1 MVFVFDF
8 VGFAVL
14 LAPTAVHSLADLP
27 VVGTFPSFS
36 LNGAWHASGQT
47 RQIIEATREK
57 GVDFLNPDGGPTVRA
72 TPVAYHG
79 DLGECCQLCEASATC
94 AASVWDGH
102 HCTFRRPQD
111 LKYRVT
117 HQKGK
122 TACLFNITSRA
133 LAING
138 TVPGDLVTDLQN
150 SGIVENPLLDTNFQT
165 QAGNWSGHTWTYSK
179 RFVLPAELAAPT
191 NALLIVFEGIK
202 MGATVSFNQ
211 HILGNATNQHRRWVW
226 PVDPALLSTASPD
239 GSHVVEVAFDSSI
252 ATEGRY
258 MDCSGG
264 WDWSPYSFMRDVD
277 GNPMWT
283 RGIWKDVY
291 LVGFPRAT
299 AAALT
304 YAVPQVR
311 YVGPHPDPTTPLHDG
326 GDNPFEVDV
335 CVYMHAAV
343 AGVQGTVAV
352 TGNWGD
358 EQHMPVTLTQG
369 ENKICTKLHAATPRL
384 WWPRGMGQQQLYN
397 VTARFEPATS
407 SGGSPVSASRRIG
420 FRHVILVTGNDTN
433 ASWVAHAEAAKLE
446 GNGKHTLM
454 FRVNGAPFY
463 AKGANM
469 IPMEALEGRLR
480 PGQHREHVNSAAD
493 AGMNM
498 LRVRPSVSP
507 DSKEKRTPFDMVFG
521 AAVDAFRSL
530 TSGMG
535 GRRVSPGRM
544 VRRVR

>member
-1 MVFVFDF
+1 MARQLNF
-8 VGFAVL
+8 VGLVVL
-14 LAPTAVHSLADLP
+14 LAPTVVHGLADLP

-47 RQIIEATREK
+47 RQIVDATREV
-57 GVDFLNPDGGPTVRA
+57 GVDFLNPNGGPTVRA

-79 DLGECCQLCEASATC
+79 DLDQCCQLCGASASC
-94 AASVWDGH
+94 AASVWDGS

-111 LKYRVT
+111 LKYRVSN
-117 HQKGK
+117 QKGK
-122 TACLFNITSRA
+122 TACVFNITSRV

-150 SGIVENPLLDTNFQT
+150 SGIVDNPLLDINFQT

-191 NALLIVFEGIK
+191 SALLLVFEGIK

-211 HILGNATNQHRRWVW
+211 HVLGNATNQHRRWVW

-264 WDWSPYSFMRDVD
+264 WDWAPYSFMRDVD

-291 LVGFPRAT
+291 LVGFTRAT
-299 AAALT
+299 AAAVT
-304 YAVPQVR
+304 YVVPQVR
-311 YVGPHPDPTTPLHDG
+311 YVGAHPDPTVPLRDG

-335 CVYMHAAV
+335 CVHMHAATT
-343 AGVQGTVAV
+343 GVEGTVVV

-358 EQHMPVTLTQG
+358 EQRTPVTLTPG
-369 ENKICTKLHAATPRL
+369 ENKVCTALHAANPRL

-397 VTARFEPATS
+397 VTARFEPATP
-407 SGGSPVSASRRIG
+407 SGAPPVSASRRIG

-454 FRVNGAPFY
+454 FRVNGAAFY

-469 IPMEALEGRLR
+469 IPMDSLEGRLR
-480 PGQHREHVNSAAD
+480 PGQHKELVNSAAD

-498 LRVRPSVSP
+498 LRVKNHVAQ
-507 DSKEKRTPFDMVFG
+507 SK
-521 AAVDAFRSL
+521 
-530 TSGMG
+530 
-535 GRRVSPGRM
+535 
-544 VRRVR
+544 